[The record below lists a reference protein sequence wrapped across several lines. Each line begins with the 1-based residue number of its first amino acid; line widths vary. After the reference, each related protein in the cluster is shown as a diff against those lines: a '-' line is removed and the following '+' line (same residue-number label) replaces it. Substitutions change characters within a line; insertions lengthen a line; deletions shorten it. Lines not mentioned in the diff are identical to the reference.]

1 MTEKKKTEVNL
12 EMCSGFFRI
21 PTDDII
27 YNITV
32 LASNEPST
40 TKVVEKIIE
49 VEKIVEVE
57 RKSPTPPVEVPPVF
71 TAAPSP
77 PADDYFQRSA
87 QHLQQELALTAR
99 EAGALL
105 DRGGIGPDLSAIQ
118 DVAAMAK
125 DLKGVLLSMKSHPLV
140 SGTGV
145 TTLGGGAELAP
156 ALSQLAAKITHAR
169 NLSNAAATMP
179 SAPAP
184 SPATRTVTRYLF
196 NLDAV
201 FQTIYELCT
210 NETVK
215 GHIQAA
221 RAKANEI
228 FDKDLFY
235 DAISPKAS
243 GYVEDDGF
251 FTVPMTD
258 IYTALGSAC
267 ADKAICNLLAK
278 MDKQQ
283 GAIFLDQFLP
293 LEVPEKA
300 EVTIPIA
307 DDVGLDEFP
316 DFPTPGE
323 GRELNALLDECQT
336 GMEALIAQAGASAGG
351 GQGQGSDDLLT
362 KVEDAITIAASI
374 LYDASRLADEGAIG
388 QNDDPATLLGV
399 KLKGLATLAA
409 TMLTEKEANPTLT
422 YDQGLAAGQ
431 AALTRVVN
439 ELTPKPKPPPPP
451 PPPPPKASTG
461 STPPPPENYGEASQ
475 DDIDRLLEEL
485 A

>member
-1 MTEKKKTEVNL
+1 MTERKKTEVNL

-57 RKSPTPPVEVPPVF
+57 RKSPELPVEAPAVF

-105 DRGGIGPDLSAIQ
+105 DRGGAGPDLSAIQ

-140 SGTGV
+140 SGTGGS
-145 TTLGGGAELAP
+145 TLGGGAELAP

-169 NLSNAAATMP
+169 SLSAAVAPTP

-258 IYTALGSAC
+258 IYTALGAAC

-293 LEVPEKA
+293 LEVPEKR
-300 EVTIPIA
+300 EVTIPIE
-307 DDVGLDEFP
+307 DEIGLDEFP
-316 DFPTPGE
+316 DSATPGE
-323 GRELNALLDECQT
+323 GGELSALLDECRT

-351 GQGQGSDDLLT
+351 GQTQSSDDLLT
-362 KVEDAITIAASI
+362 KVEDAITITASI
-374 LYDASRLADEGAIG
+374 LYDASRLADEGVIG
-388 QNDDPATLLGV
+388 QSDDPANLLGV

-409 TMLTEKEANPTLT
+409 TLLTEKEANPSLT
-422 YDQGLAAGQ
+422 YDQGLAAGH